1 MIFDQLGLQENLVG
15 SLGTLLILLEK
26 CLSSAV
32 IRPVSSSSPTYS
44 AGHENIEFFWFVL
57 VIDATDV

>member
-1 MIFDQLGLQENLVG
+1 MFCDQLDLQAYLVG
-15 SLGTLLILLEK
+15 RLGALLILLEK